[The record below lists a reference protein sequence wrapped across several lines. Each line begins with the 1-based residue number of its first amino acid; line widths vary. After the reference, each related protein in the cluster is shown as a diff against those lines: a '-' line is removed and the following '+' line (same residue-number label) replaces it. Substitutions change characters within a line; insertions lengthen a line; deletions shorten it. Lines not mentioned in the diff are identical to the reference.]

1 LEPTIETLEVFMFLS
16 FLFTVTA
23 SAQPVINSWEEIV
36 SLPEVKGE
44 YWQEQRQLLMEEC
57 SYDLAFCKEVYNA
70 EPKAT
75 RNPSLYRFTDS
86 ELLSPS
92 LYPVHLARF
101 YDTETPEH
109 VRIAL
114 LDLLRRTESQWE
126 QGLIYA
132 LNDPSPVIRINIAD
146 ITRYASSDFA
156 KHVLFE
162 LTSDDSEEVRAAA
175 FRGIGYQQEIN
186 FQELLENGLLDNSSL
201 VRLTAVKSIGRSQT
215 PVAMVKLTPLLVD
228 EDSQVRLH
236 SLRTIAR
243 LYPAEAPRLKQVPL
257 MQQDSDAKVRAEATR
272 VLNL

>member
-1 LEPTIETLEVFMFLS
+1 MFLS
-16 FLFTVTA
+16 LLLTVTA
-23 SAQPVINSWEEIV
+23 SANPIINSWEEIV

-57 SYDLAFCKEVYNA
+57 SYDLAFCQEVYSA
-70 EPKAT
+70 EPKVT
-75 RNPSLYRFTDS
+75 RNPNLYRFTDP
-86 ELLSPS
+86 ELLSSS
-92 LYPVHLARF
+92 LFPVHLARF

-114 LDLLRRTESQWE
+114 LDLLRRTEAEWE

-146 ITRYASSDFA
+146 MSRYASTDFA
-156 KHVLFE
+156 KHVLVE
-162 LTSDDSEEVRAAA
+162 LASDDNPEVRSAAY
-175 FRGIGYQQEIN
+175 RGIGYQQDVD
-186 FQELLENGLLDNSSL
+186 FQELLVKGLLDNSSL

-215 PVAMVKLTPLLVD
+215 PVALVTLTPLLLD
-228 EDSQVRLH
+228 KDSQVRLH

-243 LYPAEAPRLKQVPL
+243 LYPNEAPRLKQVPA
-257 MQQDSDAKVRAEATR
+257 MQQDSDAKVRAEAIR